1 MLLSLVDA
9 LSSLICSKITQ
20 LASIPGLEDVAE
32 NAKESNNAASVPPA
46 AAADEQRKSE
56 GASDNVSASAPQQEA
71 MEEPTPLVAENVVTV
86 RKDPR

>member
-32 NAKESNNAASVPPA
+32 NAKESNNAASVPQA
-46 AAADEQRKSE
+46 APDEQRKSE